1 MEVLFQSVFI
11 IDPQSSLHLKTRDVL
26 VSHGKITKIAT
37 KITPS
42 SKTKILNSKNS
53 YLSPSWVDVA
63 CYGGEPGYEER
74 EVLHKLADAA
84 IHGGYSRVCY
94 MPNTNPAI
102 HSKSE
107 VHFINNRQ
115 SELAIHLHPIGA
127 ISKNNEA
134 IEMAEILQMHKA
146 GAIGFSDG
154 NYGIK
159 KSGLLRRALEYIKL
173 IPSSI
178 LIQHSF
184 DADLSPNSQVHES
197 NETSTLGLR
206 TSPSLAEWSAIQ
218 RDIAILDYTQSR
230 MLINKISCSE
240 SVRLIRKAK
249 KDIATLFA
257 SVSIFN
263 LTYKDSDMKEFPA
276 SLKVLP
282 PLRSKSDQSDLWK
295 GLSDNT
301 IDIIVSD
308 HHPLNPELKDL
319 EFQNAGFGAISL
331 ETAFSLY
338 NSNHLDNEHISQW
351 IQKTAINTRDIFSL
365 PKISI
370 EEGSDAELSWY
381 DPNAEW
387 TYTQDKIKSMSKNS
401 PVINQRLRSKVLG
414 VYNKNSFY
422 SIY

>member
-1 MEVLFQSVFI
+1 MEVLFQGVCI
-11 IDPQSSLHLKTRDVL
+11 VDPQSTHHLKTRDVL
-26 VSHGKITKIAT
+26 VVQGKITKIAT
-37 KITPS
+37 KISPS
-42 SKTKILNSKNS
+42 SNAKILNVKNS
-53 YLSPSWVDVA
+53 YLSPSWVDIA

-94 MPNTNPAI
+94 MPNTNPSI

-115 SELAIHLHPIGA
+115 SELSIHLHPIGA

-134 IEMAEILQMHKA
+134 IEMAEILQMNKA
-146 GAIGFSDG
+146 GAIAFSDG

-178 LIQHSF
+178 LIQHSY
-184 DADLSPNSQVHES
+184 DADLSPNAQVHES

-206 TSPSLAEWSAIQ
+206 TSPSVAEWSAIQ
-218 RDIAILDYTQSR
+218 RDLAILQYTQSR

-240 SVRLIRKAK
+240 SVNLIRKAK
-249 KDIATLFA
+249 KENSSLFT

-263 LTYKDSDMKEFPA
+263 LIFKDSDMKSFPS

-282 PLRSKSDQSDLWK
+282 YLRSKSDQSALWK
-295 GLSDNT
+295 GLSDDT

-338 NSNHLDNEHISQW
+338 NSNQTDHEHLSQW
-351 IQKTAINTRDIFSL
+351 IQKTAINTRKIFSL

-370 EEGSDAELSWY
+370 EEDSEAELSWY
-381 DPNAEW
+381 DPHAEW
-387 TYTQDKIKSMSKNS
+387 TLTLDKIKSLSKNS
-401 PVINQRLRSKVLG
+401 PVINQKLNSKVLG
-414 VYNKNSFY
+414 VYNKNKFY
-422 SIY
+422 SLQ